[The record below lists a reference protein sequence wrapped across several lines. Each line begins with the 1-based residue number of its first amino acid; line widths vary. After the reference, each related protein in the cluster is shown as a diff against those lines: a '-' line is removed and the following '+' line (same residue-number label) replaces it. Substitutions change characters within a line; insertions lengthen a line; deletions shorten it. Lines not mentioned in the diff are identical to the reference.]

1 MAESSSEQRSLPPSE
16 RRLAQAR
23 RAGDVAVSRDLVAGM
38 AFAGACV
45 ALIAGGRS
53 WIGGLAAYLHTA
65 LARASSSDLPSAS
78 LGSGLAAAAA
88 ALALPV
94 GVSVAVALLA
104 GLAQTRGVFTSHG
117 ARAQRFVPSLGRVLE
132 RERVVDTALDLGKLT
147 VLLVVAT
154 ASLLPC
160 AAGLVALSGAEA
172 VRVPAALGAALR
184 RLGCH
189 LAITMVALG
198 FADYLW
204 QRARYQGRLRMTR
217 DEARREQ
224 KEDEGVPEP
233 KAERRRRHRE
243 LLAGT
248 ALADVARADFILVL
262 PGAAAAAIA
271 HAGGA
276 DDVPRMLAWG
286 EHLRAR
292 RIEAVARAAGL
303 ATFVEPALVRA
314 LAFVEEGD
322 EVPEPLHAAVARL
335 LVRAKAARMPARPG
349 AEPPGGHGE

>member
-23 RAGDVAVSRDLVAGM
+23 RAGDLAVSRDLVAGM

-53 WIGGLAAYLHTA
+53 WIGGLAAYLHMA
-65 LARASSSDLPSAS
+65 LARASNSDSSSAS
-78 LGSGLAAAAA
+78 LGSGLAAAAV
-88 ALALPV
+88 ALSLPV
-94 GVSVAVALLA
+94 AVSVVVALLA
-104 GLAQTRGVFTSHG
+104 GLAQTRGVFTSHS
-117 ARAQRFVPSLGRVLE
+117 ARAQRFAPSLTRVLE
-132 RERVVDTALDLGKLT
+132 RERVLDTAFDLGKLI

-154 ASLLPC
+154 ASLVPC
-160 AAGLVALSGAEA
+160 LTGLVALSGVEA
-172 VRVPAALGAALR
+172 VRVLAALGAALR

-189 LAITMVALG
+189 LAIAMVALG

-204 QRARYQGRLRMTR
+204 RRARYQGRLRMTR

-243 LLAGT
+243 FLAGA

-262 PGAAAAAIA
+262 PGVAAAAIA

-276 DDVPRMLAWG
+276 DDVPRVLAWG
-286 EHLRAR
+286 EHLRAH

-303 ATFVEPALVRA
+303 ARFIEPALVRA

-335 LVRAKAARMPARPG
+335 LVWAKAARMPARPVT
-349 AEPPGGHGE
+349 ELPGRHRE